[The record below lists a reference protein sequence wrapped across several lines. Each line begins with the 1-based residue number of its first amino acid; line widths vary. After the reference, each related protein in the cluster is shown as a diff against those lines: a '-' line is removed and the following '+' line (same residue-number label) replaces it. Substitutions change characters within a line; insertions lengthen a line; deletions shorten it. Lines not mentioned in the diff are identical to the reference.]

1 MSQSTAAS
9 RYAKALFQLA
19 QEKQLLT
26 EVSSDLREVKVVFEE
41 NKGLFQLLDSPKLED
56 KEKKELVSKVF
67 ASVQPIIVNAIKVLI
82 DKKRIHEVVSVI
94 EEFIRFANDTQG
106 VADAIV
112 YTTQPLTED
121 ETQRISTAFARKVG
135 KNTLNITNEI
145 DPSLIGGVRLQI
157 GNQIFDSSISHKL
170 AGLKRELIG

>member
-41 NKGLFQLLDSPKLED
+41 NKELFQLLDSPKLED

-82 DKKRIHEVVSVI
+82 DKNVFMK
-94 EEFIRFANDTQG
+94 
-106 VADAIV
+106 
-112 YTTQPLTED
+112 
-121 ETQRISTAFARKVG
+121 
-135 KNTLNITNEI
+135 
-145 DPSLIGGVRLQI
+145 
-157 GNQIFDSSISHKL
+157 
-170 AGLKRELIG
+170 

>member
-1 MSQSTAAS
+1 M
-9 RYAKALFQLA
+9 
-19 QEKQLLT
+19 
-26 EVSSDLREVKVVFEE
+26 
-41 NKGLFQLLDSPKLED
+41 
-56 KEKKELVSKVF
+56 
-67 ASVQPIIVNAIKVLI
+67 
-82 DKKRIHEVVSVI
+82 I

-170 AGLKRELIG
+170 AGLKRALIG